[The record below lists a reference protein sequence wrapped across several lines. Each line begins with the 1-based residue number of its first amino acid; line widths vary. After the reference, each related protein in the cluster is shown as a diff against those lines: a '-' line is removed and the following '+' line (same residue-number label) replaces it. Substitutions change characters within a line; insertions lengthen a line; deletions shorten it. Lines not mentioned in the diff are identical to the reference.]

1 MAGSQQRHILNP
13 VSLSFML
20 MKVPFGERFFL
31 TMLTLLAVS
40 ALVAQQKPDPDR
52 PADNMEEYQAR
63 YAERI
68 RQTHLAGVYI
78 PAHLDEAVRE
88 LEKRT
93 PAASLESYRNAPE
106 DIIVPKLFFGLGRW
120 IIHNWGFYEGSR
132 LSHWFRQQG
141 VYHPDDMARVVM
153 ISYHRYL
160 NRKPI
165 ELEAQVAVIQERIRK
180 EEEERRKQ
188 AKVLHEERRPADADK
203 ERR

>member
-1 MAGSQQRHILNP
+1 
-13 VSLSFML
+13 ML
-20 MKVPFGERFFL
+20 MEFPFIGRWC
-31 TMLTLLAVS
+31 LLLLGGLATS
-40 ALVAQQKPDPDR
+40 SLAAQQKPDPDR
-52 PADNMEEYQAR
+52 PADNLEEYRAR
-63 YAERI
+63 YDERI
-68 RQTHLAGVYI
+68 RQTHIAGVYI
-78 PAHLDEAVRE
+78 PADLDEALRE

-93 PAASLESYRNAPE
+93 PAESLASYRNAPE

-132 LSHWFRQQG
+132 LSHWLRQQG

-160 NRKPI
+160 NQKPL
-165 ELEAQVAVIQERIRK
+165 ELEAQVAAIQERIRQ

-188 AKVLHEERRPADADK
+188 AKVLHEERRPAATDK